1 MSNFVEFTFSGQPGY
16 SEPAVRKIVTSSI
29 PVRTIAIYCFDPRA
43 AGVAQAVA
51 DYFGDEVYPGELILD
66 ETGRKI
72 GSTATVFPLIVGGG
86 RAADALRSITV
97 SQHLFGIERVVVV
110 HHSFCG
116 GTSFTEEGIIDAW
129 KREQHTDI
137 SSVYDWDGIR
147 IADFEKSLKYD
158 VNLIRNSQ
166 GTPKHVEIHGLFYN
180 VDSGELTEV
189 VRDVPTEAAPGP
201 EPREVTA
208 QASGAI
214 R

>member
-16 SEPAVRKIVTSSI
+16 SEPTVRKIVTSSI

-137 SSVYDWDGIR
+137 SCVYDWDGIR
-147 IADFEKSLKYD
+147 IADFEKSLSYD
-158 VNLIRNSQ
+158 VNLIRKSQ
-166 GTPKHVEIHGLFYN
+166 GTPKHIEIHGLFYN

-189 VRDVPTEAAPGP
+189 VRDVPTEAAPGQNH
-201 EPREVTA
+201 ER
-208 QASGAI
+208 
-214 R
+214 

>member
-16 SEPAVRKIVTSSI
+16 SEPAVREIVTSAI
-29 PVRTIAIYCFDPRA
+29 PARTIAIYCFDPRA
-43 AGVAQAVA
+43 AGAAQAVA
-51 DYFGDEVYPGELILD
+51 DYFGDEVYPGELVLD

-116 GTSFTEEGIIDAW
+116 ATSFTEEGIIDAW

-137 SSVYDWDGIR
+137 SSEYDWDGIR
-147 IADFEKSLKYD
+147 IADFEQSLNYD
-158 VNLIRNSQ
+158 VNLIRNSH
-166 GTPKHVEIHGLFYN
+166 GTAKHIEIHGLFYN

-189 VRDVPTEAAPGP
+189 VRDVPAEAAPGQDP
-201 EPREVTA
+201 ER
-208 QASGAI
+208 
-214 R
+214 

>member
-1 MSNFVEFTFSGQPGY
+1 MGRVDPQELESSMS
-16 SEPAVRKIVTSSI
+16 K
-29 PVRTIAIYCFDPRA
+29 
-43 AGVAQAVA
+43 
-51 DYFGDEVYPGELILD
+51 
-66 ETGRKI
+66 
-72 GSTATVFPLIVGGG
+72 
-86 RAADALRSITV
+86 TV

-147 IADFEKSLKYD
+147 IADFEKSLDYD

-166 GTPKHVEIHGLFYN
+166 GTPKHIEIHGLFYN

-189 VRDVPTEAAPGP
+189 VRDVPAEAAPGQKH
-201 EPREVTA
+201 ER
-208 QASGAI
+208 
-214 R
+214 